1 MHECETYCSYQKQ
14 WLQIQKHHQ
23 KTSEESSV
31 LFGHR
36 VIFLHTIK
44 MLCVVCNLRTGNDLI
59 WSLFSYLEKSGEFD
73 GFRNFFQHI
82 TGNDRC
88 PIIEGGMSI
97 GKEISKQTQLK

>member
-1 MHECETYCSYQKQ
+1 MASN
-14 WLQIQKHHQ
+14 
-23 KTSEESSV
+23 SEAPSEN
-31 LFGHR
+31 FRR
-36 VIFLHTIK
+36 VIRFVWSQSDFLHTIK